1 MSTRYTDEFFKLKA
15 APDILAATKAIT
27 NGTKEITE
35 SMSIIHAIRHVTLSN
50 KMNYSL
56 VDMCSG
62 NALVPIIAAHLLP
75 VRNCIS
81 VDKRLPKS
89 SWTRVKRLYSLGS
102 VDIMSG
108 EKMLDLDINKHLG
121 GKRAILTSVHPCG
134 KLAEQVINIF
144 LRRPQYRHLYMMP
157 CCSSKINHRR
167 KNNLLDEVRLIYSE
181 VTTISIE
188 KAGEKIVDSYVLWC
202 LHLAN
207 LLSQAKDVRVSMR
220 RDPHCL
226 SEKNI
231 IITATKE

>member
-27 NGTKEITE
+27 NGTKKITE
-35 SMSIIHAIRHVTLSN
+35 AMSIIHAIRRITLSD

-75 VRNCIS
+75 VRFCVS
-81 VDKRLPKS
+81 VDKKSPKP
-89 SWTRVKRLYSLGS
+89 SWTRVKRLHPFGN
-102 VDIMSG
+102 VDIMT
-108 EKMLDLDINKHLG
+108 EENMLDLDINQHLG
-121 GKRAILTSVHPCG
+121 GEKTILTSVHPCG

-144 LRRPQYRHLYMMP
+144 LRRPQYRYLYMMP

-167 KNNLLDEVRLIYSE
+167 KNNLLDEIRLIYSE
-181 VTTISIE
+181 VTTISTE
-188 KAGEKIVDSYVLWC
+188 EAGEKIVDSYVLWC

-207 LLSQAKDVRVSMR
+207 LLSQVKDVRVSMR

-226 SEKNI
+226 SEKNM
-231 IITATKE
+231 IITAAKE